1 MGASPHAQCAASTA
15 CPCPPSRH
23 PSTALLPL
31 QNPNLVRPMPEP
43 KQSVEEITQL
53 VSAARSPG
61 VKPAEMDPEVE
72 LDGMDADEELMATG
86 GSGANYAV

>member
-1 MGASPHAQCAASTA
+1 
-15 CPCPPSRH
+15 
-23 PSTALLPL
+23 
-31 QNPNLVRPMPEP
+31 MPEP